1 MHSLLHH
8 AKMISGPYRKLWF
21 GLYALKLLL
30 ALAVTL
36 PVLVLLQADLDYSAF
51 AKPLLSE
58 WSVDII
64 GELILTNDNIFSA
77 GMLFLM
83 GTSLL
88 AFLAKQFLNG
98 GIYDCLLNGQ
108 PLERDRFFA
117 QSARMFLQH
126 LTISLW
132 MIVVFVLLL
141 LAAMLVGEFVSGIAR
156 RVIPTLDLTRFS
168 IRMIV
173 TYGIILIGA
182 VFSDFVRFHRTLTL
196 QRETIVQTDSVGI
209 GGIGHSF
216 KAGYLLLVRKFFR
229 SMGTYFAYFVLFVL
243 IWLAIEGMALLVT
256 GGLGNLLGAVIE
268 FALFQACA
276 MARVWQSLAGSSA
289 LAEIVKA
296 DWNKHRIEEPSDRT
310 PVLP

>member
-1 MHSLLHH
+1 MNSLLMH
-8 AKMISGPYRKLWF
+8 AKTITGPYRKLWL

-36 PVLVLLQADLDYSAF
+36 PVLVLIQSDLDYSAF

-77 GMLFLM
+77 GMLFLI
-83 GTSLL
+83 GTGLL

-98 GIYDCLLNGQ
+98 GIYDSLLHGR
-108 PLERDRFFA
+108 PLNRDRFFA

-132 MIVVFVLLL
+132 MLVVFVLLF
-141 LAAMLVGEFVSGIAR
+141 LAAMLIGEFISGIAR

-168 IRMIV
+168 LRMVV
-173 TYGIILIGA
+173 TYSIVLLGA

-196 QRETIVQTDSVGI
+196 QRESLDRSDAVGI
-209 GGIGHSF
+209 GGIGQSF

-229 SMGTYFAYFVLFVL
+229 SMGTYFAYFVPFVL
-243 IWLAIEGMALLVT
+243 IWLAIEGLALLTT
-256 GGLGNLLGAVIE
+256 GATGNLLGAVIE
-268 FALFQACA
+268 FVLFQLCA
-276 MARVWQSLAGSSA
+276 MARVWQSLAGSLA
-289 LAEIVKA
+289 LSEIVKA

-310 PVLP
+310 PILP

>member
-1 MHSLLHH
+1 
-8 AKMISGPYRKLWF
+8 MISGPYRKLWF

-36 PVLVLLQADLDYSAF
+36 PVLVLIQADLDYSAF

-64 GELILTNDNIFSA
+64 GELIVTNDNIFSA
-77 GMLFLM
+77 GMLFLL
-83 GTSLL
+83 GTGLL

-98 GIYDCLLNGQ
+98 GIYDCLINGQ
-108 PLERDRFFA
+108 PLRRDRFFA

-132 MIVVFVLLL
+132 MIVVFVLLF

-173 TYGIILIGA
+173 TYSIILIGA
-182 VFSDFVRFHRTLTL
+182 VFSDFVRFHRTLIL
-196 QRETIVQTDSVGI
+196 QGDSVGI
-209 GGIGHSF
+209 GGIGQSF

-229 SMGTYFAYFVLFVL
+229 SMATYLAYFLPFVL
-243 IWLAIEGMALLVT
+243 VWLAIEGLALLIT
-256 GGLGNLLGAVIE
+256 GGLGNLLGAIIE
-268 FALFQACA
+268 FVLFQLCA
-276 MARVWQSLAGSSA
+276 MARVWQSLAGSLA
-289 LAEIVKA
+289 LSEIVKS
-296 DWNKHRIEEPSDRT
+296 DLNKHRIEESSDRT